1 MTLKRLELNGFKS
14 FGKKTEFIFTSPVTG
29 IVGPNGS
36 GKSNVV
42 EAIRFV
48 LGEQSMK
55 SLRGKGGTDLIFKG
69 GKGTVAPSRASVTIV
84 FDNHNRKFQFA
95 NAGDPS
101 ADGALSVDFD
111 EVAITREVYAD
122 GSSAYKINGTDVRLK
137 DIVELLSSV
146 HIGAS
151 GHHIISQ
158 GEADHILTARAKDRR
173 EMIEDAL
180 GLKVYQYRIR
190 ESERKLEKSRENMR
204 EAQSLRREIAPHI
217 TFLKKQVEKIERA
230 KSLREEVKEMYG
242 RYLPSVHAYLIQEQA
257 TIGEQK
263 KSLLDAKRLHEKSVA
278 EHEQKMSHGGSV
290 ESAEQ
295 KERIDLIAKRR
306 KITEERD
313 SLLRVLGRLE
323 GALEL
328 VKKPVHTA
336 THERAPIS
344 YEKVSNL
351 CDVILEDAD
360 RAFTE
365 STKEEILERL
375 TAIRHA
381 VAQFKTSIAESA
393 HEEKTHDDIARI
405 EQELAAAQATYG
417 ELQQQEAHI
426 TKDIDALE
434 EKIKYETTN
443 AREEER
449 AYYEARQALERT
461 LSELRALTLVEERH
475 TRDNEA
481 FDLELREGGVLIGPE
496 IGQLARNAP
505 EILSAEQRT
514 ELKRTLE
521 RAKIKLEEIGG
532 GSGIDTIKE
541 YQEAQ
546 ERDAFL
552 IKELADVTEAIK
564 NLEELIMDLRE
575 KLEAEFKGGIHKINT
590 QFQDFFKVMFG
601 GGDAFLEVTMMHK
614 RKPKMNDDEEG
625 LESLDSPEEAEEG
638 FERGVE
644 VHVSLPQK
652 KVRDLAML
660 SGGERS
666 LTSIALLFA
675 ISQVNPPPFLVL
687 DETDAALDEANSRKY
702 GSMIERLSHISE
714 LVVVTHNRETMSR
727 AGVLYGVT
735 IGSDSV
741 SKVLSIKLD
750 EAGQYAK

>member
-95 NAGDPS
+95 SAGDPS

-111 EVAITREVYAD
+111 EISITREVYAD

-217 TFLKKQVEKIERA
+217 TFLKKQVEKIERT

-295 KERIDLIAKRR
+295 KERIELIAKRR

-313 SLLRVLGRLE
+313 ALLRVLGRLE

-336 THERAPIS
+336 YHEHAPIS

-381 VAQFKTSIAESA
+381 VAQFKSSIAESA

-405 EQELAAAQATYG
+405 EQELAAAQTTYT

-426 TKDIDALE
+426 TKEIEVLE

-449 AYYEARQALERT
+449 AYYEARQAFERT

-505 EILSAEQRT
+505 EVLSVEERAT
-514 ELKRTLE
+514 LKHTLE

-546 ERDAFL
+546 ERDTFL
-552 IKELADVTEAIK
+552 IKELADVTDAIK

-575 KLEAEFKGGIHKINT
+575 KLEAEFKSGIHKINT
-590 QFQDFFKVMFG
+590 QFKDFFKVMFG

-614 RKPKMNDDEEG
+614 RKPKITDDEED
-625 LESLDSPEEAEEG
+625 LSISDSPEEAEEG

>member
-69 GKGTVAPSRASVTIV
+69 GKGTVAPSRASVTVV

-95 NAGDPS
+95 SGAET
-101 ADGALSVDFD
+101 ALSVDFD

-217 TFLKKQVEKIERA
+217 TFLKKQVEKIERG
-230 KSLREEVKEMYG
+230 KTLREEVKEMYG

-295 KERIDLIAKRR
+295 KERIELIAKRR

-313 SLLRVLGRLE
+313 SLLRILGRLE

-336 THERAPIS
+336 YHEHAPIS

-381 VAQFKTSIAESA
+381 VAQFKSSIAESA

-405 EQELAAAQATYG
+405 EQELATAQATYSD
-417 ELQQQEAHI
+417 LQQQEARI
-426 TKDIDALE
+426 TKDIETLE

-532 GSGIDTIKE
+532 GSGVDTIKE

-552 IKELADVTEAIK
+552 IKELADVTDAIK

-575 KLEAEFKGGIHKINT
+575 KLEAEFKSGIHKINT
-590 QFQDFFKVMFG
+590 QFKDFFKVMFG

-614 RKPKMNDDEEG
+614 RKPKMNDDEEDLSSG
-625 LESLDSPEEAEEG
+625 ALAELDEAEEG

-735 IGSDSV
+735 IGGDSV